1 MNIIITTKSA
11 GSVLPFVHQ
20 HEVSQAWANGARLI
34 LGSLAE
40 PAILLA
46 SSAQFSVSCL
56 TGTL

>member
-11 GSVLPFVHQ
+11 GSVLPFMHQ
-20 HEVSQAWANGARLI
+20 YEVSWAWANGVKLI

-46 SSAQFSVSCL
+46 SSAPFSVSYL